1 MMVAARIDQ
10 VLIFFTVQKTEK
22 ILLAC
27 KVLSLLKIKHL
38 S

>member
-10 VLIFFTVQKTEK
+10 VLIFLQFKSRK
-22 ILLAC
+22 NLLAC
-27 KVLSLLKIKHL
+27 KVLSLLGIKHL